1 VYEAEPVVDAQHPLL
16 RMPNA
21 LCTPHLEYAERDSY
35 EALYALAVDP
45 LLAFAAGNPIN
56 VANPEAMGKR

>member
-1 VYEAEPVVDAQHPLL
+1 
-16 RMPNA
+16 MPNA
-21 LCTPHLEYAERDSY
+21 LYTPHLEYADRDSY
-35 EALYALAVDP
+35 EALYALAVAQ

>member
-16 RMPNA
+16 RMPHA

-35 EALYALAVDP
+35 EALYALAVDQ
-45 LLAFAAGNPIN
+45 LLSPSLRKPHQRG
-56 VANPEAMGKR
+56 ES